1 MCSPQELD
9 QVFVLLKSLVTQG
22 EPGAWDWGLLN
33 TGLYS
38 LKRKP
43 GQLDSGFQAGKEH
56 PGKKKKKKL
65 PGFTGNRK
73 AFALACLDLRSEKL
87 SDRYVF
93 LIIRGTQGV

>member
-22 EPGAWDWGLLN
+22 EPGAWDWGLLH

-56 PGKKKKKKL
+56 PRKKKKS
-65 PGFTGNRK
+65 
-73 AFALACLDLRSEKL
+73 CLDLQEIENPSRWHVWIFGQKS
-87 SDRYVF
+87 
-93 LIIRGTQGV
+93 

>member
-22 EPGAWDWGLLN
+22 EPGAWDWGLLH

-56 PGKKKKKKL
+56 PRKKKKKS
-65 PGFTGNRK
+65 
-73 AFALACLDLRSEKL
+73 CLDLQEIENPSRWHVWIFGQKS
-87 SDRYVF
+87 
-93 LIIRGTQGV
+93 

>member
-56 PGKKKKKKL
+56 PGKKKKKTAWIYRKSKSL
-65 PGFTGNRK
+65 RVGMFGSSVRK
-73 AFALACLDLRSEKL
+73 AERQICVPH
-87 SDRYVF
+87 Y
-93 LIIRGTQGV
+93 

>member
-22 EPGAWDWGLLN
+22 EPGAWDWGLLH

-56 PGKKKKKKL
+56 PREKKKKKKAAWIYKKSKIL
-65 PGFTGNRK
+65 HVGMFGSSVRK
-73 AFALACLDLRSEKL
+73 AERQICVPH
-87 SDRYVF
+87 Y
-93 LIIRGTQGV
+93 

>member
-56 PGKKKKKKL
+56 PGKKKKKKS
-65 PGFTGNRK
+65 
-73 AFALACLDLRSEKL
+73 CLDLQEIEKP
-87 SDRYVF
+87 SRWHVWIF
-93 LIIRGTQGV
+93 GQKS